1 MEDGIGF
8 ENSMAKDC
16 ESFGADVS
24 EMLSALSNDAIM
36 PGGLARL
43 FSFTFGASEKAS
55 VLRNVLQR
63 NLLSRTINHAIVN
76 TKYYSKNAYEIDI
89 DRSNVCAPDLST
101 LPVLTRKDVIERQ
114 DDFIASDVQFG
125 QVCHT
130 SGSTGASLNIYK
142 SSSEIDFIFR
152 YYSELLQP
160 ATKRLASLPL
170 TLSFPTAYHGVPMRV
185 PAIGKV
191 FVSGVTDN
199 TLIKDA
205 CEVLSRRY
213 RIPGHDETISAI
225 SGMLFQVHF
234 FTSYLLE
241 NGIDPKQFGLKS
253 LIVFGG
259 YASELTRRFLSQTWD
274 ATVYDRYSLTE
285 SVGGANRHF
294 ERNCFCLDPH
304 VIGEVVDVDSN
315 SPITAGVGKLLL
327 TQLYPFVQMQP
338 LLRYDTGDIVRKL
351 EDVTGTNL
359 AFEFLGK
366 RGNCIGRK
374 NGEKTEWLILSVHY
388 FELLNAIPDVNAVE
402 WFANVTTARDRTVGS
417 KPIQRVSTESVGERL
432 IIKLEIELRYAP
444 HCYPHRIQ
452 ELKAYITNGLIAKS
466 EALRCGIEFASVQ
479 LDIDFFSPGSLNGAS
494 TIKV

>member
-1 MEDGIGF
+1 
-8 ENSMAKDC
+8 
-16 ESFGADVS
+16 
-24 EMLSALSNDAIM
+24 
-36 PGGLARL
+36 
-43 FSFTFGASEKAS
+43 
-55 VLRNVLQR
+55 
-63 NLLSRTINHAIVN
+63 
-76 TKYYSKNAYEIDI
+76 
-89 DRSNVCAPDLST
+89 
-101 LPVLTRKDVIERQ
+101 
-114 DDFIASDVQFG
+114 
-125 QVCHT
+125 
-130 SGSTGASLNIYK
+130 
-142 SSSEIDFIFR
+142 
-152 YYSELLQP
+152 
-160 ATKRLASLPL
+160 
-170 TLSFPTAYHGVPMRV
+170 
-185 PAIGKV
+185 
-191 FVSGVTDN
+191 
-199 TLIKDA
+199 
-205 CEVLSRRY
+205 
-213 RIPGHDETISAI
+213 
-225 SGMLFQVHF
+225 
-234 FTSYLLE
+234 LE